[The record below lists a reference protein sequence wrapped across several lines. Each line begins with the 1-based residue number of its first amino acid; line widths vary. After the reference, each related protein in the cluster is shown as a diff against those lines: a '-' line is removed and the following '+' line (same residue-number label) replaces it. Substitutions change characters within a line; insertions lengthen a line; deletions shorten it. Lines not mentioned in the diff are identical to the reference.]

1 MCTSNKP
8 NIRKRSRA
16 TGIYNPR
23 ATAGKLEERKAKL
36 ESKKYLKEVGCVY
49 SVREESE
56 GLGERPKESDKN
68 NHMDEKIQYA
78 KP

>member
-1 MCTSNKP
+1 MP
-8 NIRKRSRA
+8 NIRKRGRV

-23 ATAGKLEERKAKL
+23 ATADRLEEHKAEL

-56 GLGERPKESDKN
+56 DSWREPK
-68 NHMDEKIQYA
+68 
-78 KP
+78 

>member
-1 MCTSNKP
+1 MP
-8 NIRKRSRA
+8 NIRKRRRV

-23 ATAGKLEERKAKL
+23 ATTGRLEEHKARL

-49 SVREESE
+49 SVQEESE
-56 GLGERPKESDKN
+56 GLGERPNESDKN

-78 KP
+78 KL

>member
-1 MCTSNKP
+1 MP
-8 NIRKRSRA
+8 NIRKRGRV

-23 ATAGKLEERKAKL
+23 ATADRLEDHKAEL

-56 GLGERPKESDKN
+56 DSWREPK
-68 NHMDEKIQYA
+68 
-78 KP
+78 